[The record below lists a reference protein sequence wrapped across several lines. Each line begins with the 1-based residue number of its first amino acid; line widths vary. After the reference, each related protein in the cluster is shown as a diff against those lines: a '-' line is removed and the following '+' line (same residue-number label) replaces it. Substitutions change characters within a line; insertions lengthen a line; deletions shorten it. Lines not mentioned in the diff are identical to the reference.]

1 MSFIIQQLSW
11 HKRRKAT
18 VEPQPVSISVPDF
31 KKEVNHFCTVEV
43 TFDNGEV
50 VKLSG
55 RVTQHP
61 ITGVWSINGI
71 NAKGQSV
78 SARYEE
84 TSDDDKF
91 RASTTKTSP

>member
-1 MSFIIQQLSW
+1 MTFIIQQLSW

-18 VEPQPVSISVPDF
+18 VEPQPVAISVPDF
-31 KKEVNHFCTVEV
+31 EKVLNHFCTVEV

-50 VKLSG
+50 AKLTG

-61 ITGVWSINGI
+61 ITGVWSVNGI

-78 SARYEE
+78 SARYQ
-84 TSDDDKF
+84 DDNNDD
-91 RASTTKTSP
+91 SV